1 MPSNQPKTPLQ
12 KVQDAYA
19 GAYYEW
25 QAVAESKQQLQTQMA
40 SPSAINEA
48 GQREQQA
55 QQVAG
60 GYYEAVQAFQSAN
73 VRTASDL
80 RNQPQAQLAYN
91 TARDT
96 HAAYI
101 ERYPTPPG
109 QSSIAQGAAM
119 TNQMAAGQG
128 QSYAQQP
135 SGQTQGPSQTSR
147 RGRGQ

>member
-1 MPSNQPKTPLQ
+1 MPSNQAETPLD
-12 KVQDAYA
+12 KVRRAYA

-25 QAVAESKQQLQTQMA
+25 QAVAKSKQQLQTQMA
-40 SPSAINEA
+40 SPAAINEA

-55 QQVAG
+55 QQVAS
-60 GYYEAVQAFQSAN
+60 GYNQAVESYRSAN
-73 VRTASDL
+73 VRTQDDL
-80 RNQPQAQLAYN
+80 RNQPQAQEAYN

-119 TNQMAAGQG
+119 TNQMAAGQR
-128 QSYAQQP
+128 QSSAQQP

-147 RGRGQ
+147 RVRGQ